1 MSQPSKM
8 SPLDGPQDA
17 PHGPADAMTFV
28 EHLEELRWR
37 IVKSLIAL
45 VLACLACFAVHRQLM
60 TWLSMPAGDVSFI
73 FTAPG
78 EYFMASL
85 KVAFYGGL
93 YLALPVILYQVLA
106 FLAPGLTPNERHWV
120 VPIAAGS
127 FALFTAGAAFAYVV
141 LLPAGLHF
149 LLGFAPTAIAP
160 MLSIGTYLGFA
171 AALVFAAGFIFELP
185 LVLLAFALVGILSSA
200 LLARFRRVAYVA
212 ALAIAAVISPS
223 GDLFS
228 QLLLAGALMLLYE
241 LSVWL
246 IRLTGR

>member
-1 MSQPSKM
+1 MTQTP
-8 SPLDGPQDA
+8 PDGKVDE
-17 PHGPADAMTFV
+17 MTFV

-37 IVKSLIAL
+37 IVKSLVAL
-45 VLACLACFAVHRQLM
+45 VVGFITCFAVHRHLM
-60 TWLSMPAGDVSFI
+60 TWLSMPAGDVNFI

-93 YLALPVILYQVLA
+93 YLALPVILYQTLA

-120 VPIAAGS
+120 IPIAVGS
-127 FALFTAGAAFAYVV
+127 FVLFSLGAAFAYVL

-149 LLGFAPTAIAP
+149 LLSFGPSSIAP

-171 AALVFAAGFIFELP
+171 AALVFAAGLIFELP
-185 LVLLAFALVGILSSA
+185 LVLLAMALVGIVSSTM
-200 LLARFRRVAYVA
+200 LARFRRVAFVA
-212 ALAIAAVISPS
+212 ALAVAALISPS
-223 GDLFS
+223 GDIFS
-228 QLLLAGALMLLYE
+228 QLMLAGALVLLYE

>member
-1 MSQPSKM
+1 MTQTP
-8 SPLDGPQDA
+8 PPEHARGE
-17 PHGPADAMTFV
+17 MTFV

-37 IVKSLIAL
+37 IVKSLVAL
-45 VLACLACFAVHRQLM
+45 VVGFGVCFGFHRQLM
-60 TWLSMPAGDVSFI
+60 AWLSAPAGDVSFI

-78 EYFMASL
+78 EYFMTSL

-93 YLALPVILYQVLA
+93 YLALPVILYQTLA
-106 FLAPGLTPNERHWV
+106 FLAPGLTPHERNWV
-120 VPIAAGS
+120 VPISIGS
-127 FALFTAGAAFAYVV
+127 FLLFTAGAAFAYVL

-185 LVLLAFALVGILSSA
+185 LVLLALALVGILSSA
-200 LLARFRRVAYVA
+200 TLARFRRAAMVA
-212 ALAIAAVISPS
+212 ALAVAALISPS
-223 GDLFS
+223 GDIFS
-228 QLLLAGALMLLYE
+228 QLMLAGALVLLYE